1 MIKGVLFDMI
11 GEITY
16 FSHNKFASQTRIE
29 RHEIKF
35 NELTF
40 LFSGEMTYIVNG
52 VEHVI
57 TSGDIIYVASD
68 SIRQRDIGD
77 VPNDYLSI
85 NFHSDTPL
93 EFDTVLKNCINN
105 EIKLLL
111 SYFESAYSSP
121 STDRQTKLKLALET
135 LILQITDNLYDN
147 YTSPLSAEIISFISS
162 HYTERITLNDIS
174 QATFYS
180 AAYCENEFK
189 KTTGKS
195 IINYLIDVRVSA
207 AKKLLAESSMSC
219 ARIATAVGFDDANY
233 FSRIFKKR
241 TGYSPLKYRDF
252 TG

>member
-1 MIKGVLFDMI
+1 MI

-40 LFSGEMTYIVNG
+40 LVSGEMVYYVNDIKHTLSG
-52 VEHVI
+52 
-57 TSGDIIYVASD
+57 GDIVYVPAG
-68 SIRQRDIGD
+68 SIRQRELGG
-77 VPNDYLSI
+77 VSNDYISI
-85 NFHSDTPL
+85 NFHSDSRL
-93 EFDTVLKNCINN
+93 ELDIISKGCINN
-105 EIKLLL
+105 EVKLLL
-111 SYFESAYSSP
+111 NYFESAYASP
-121 STDRQTKLKLALET
+121 STDRGAKLKLTLET
-135 LILQITDNLYDN
+135 LILQITDNIYDS

-195 IINYLIDVRVSA
+195 IINYLIDVRINA

-219 ARIATAVGFDDANY
+219 ARIAVAVGFEDANY
-233 FSRIFKKR
+233 FSRVFKKR
-241 TGYSPLKYRDF
+241 TGYSPLRFREYSS
-252 TG
+252 

>member
-1 MIKGVLFDMI
+1 MI

-40 LFSGEMTYIVNG
+40 LFTGEMTYYVNDAI
-52 VEHVI
+52 HTI
-57 TSGDIIYVASD
+57 TSGDIIYVPAG
-68 SIRQRDIGD
+68 SIRQRETGDI
-77 VPNDYLSI
+77 PNDYLSI
-85 NFHSDTPL
+85 NFHSDSTL
-93 EFDTVLKNCINN
+93 EFDTILKNCINN
-105 EIKLLL
+105 EVKLLL
-111 SYFESAYSSP
+111 SYFETAYSSP
-121 STDRQTKLKLALET
+121 STDRQSKLKLALET
-135 LILQITDNLYDN
+135 LIMQITDNMYDS

-162 HYTERITLNDIS
+162 HYTEKITLNDIS

-195 IINYLIDVRVSA
+195 IINYLIDVRINA

-219 ARIATAVGFDDANY
+219 ARIAAAVGFDDANY

-252 TG
+252 AE

>member
-1 MIKGVLFDMI
+1 MI

-16 FSHNKFASQTRIE
+16 FSHNKFATQKQIE

-40 LFSGEMTYIVNG
+40 LFSGEMTYYINDTKF
-52 VEHVI
+52 VI
-57 TSGDIIYVASD
+57 TSGDIIYLPSG
-68 SIRQRDIGD
+68 SIRQREIGD
-77 VPNDYLSI
+77 TLNDYLSI
-85 NFHSDTPL
+85 NFHTDKPL
-93 EFDTVLKNCINN
+93 EFDTIIRNCINN
-105 EIKLLL
+105 EVKLLL
-111 SYFESAYSSP
+111 NYFETAYSSP
-121 STDRQTKLKLALET
+121 STDTQAKLRLALET
-135 LILQITDNLYDN
+135 LVMQITDNLYDS

-162 HYTERITLNDIS
+162 HYTKKITLNDIS

-189 KTTGKS
+189 KNTGRS
-195 IINYLIDVRVSA
+195 IINYLIDVRINA

-219 ARIATAVGFDDANY
+219 ARIAAAVGFDDANY

>member
-1 MIKGVLFDMI
+1 MI

-16 FSHNKFASQTRIE
+16 FSHNKFATQKQIE

-40 LFSGEMTYIVNG
+40 LISGEMTYYVND
-52 VEHVI
+52 VKHI
-57 TSGDIIYVASD
+57 LTSGDIIYLPPG
-68 SIRQRDIGD
+68 SIRQREIGD
-77 VPNDYLSI
+77 VLNDYLSI
-85 NFHSDTPL
+85 NFHSDSPL
-93 EFDTVLKNCINN
+93 DFDTIVKNCINN
-105 EIKLLL
+105 EVKLLL
-111 SYFESAYSSP
+111 NYFESAFSSP
-121 STDRQTKLKLALET
+121 STDSQAKLRLVLET
-135 LILQITDNLYDN
+135 LIMQITDNLYDS

-162 HYTERITLNDIS
+162 HYTEKITLNDIS

-195 IINYLIDVRVSA
+195 IINYLIDVRVNA

-219 ARIATAVGFDDANY
+219 SRIAAAVGFEDANY

-252 TG
+252 SGL

>member
-1 MIKGVLFDMI
+1 MI

-16 FSHNKFASQTRIE
+16 FSHNKFASQKRIE

-40 LFSGEMTYIVNG
+40 LFSGEMTYYINDVM
-52 VEHVI
+52 HVI
-57 TSGDIIYVASD
+57 TSGDIIYVPAG
-68 SIRQRDIGD
+68 SIRQRELGEI
-77 VPNDYLSI
+77 PNDYLSI

-93 EFDTVLKNCINN
+93 EFDTILKNCINN

-111 SYFESAYSSP
+111 NYYETAQSSP
-121 STDRQTKLKLALET
+121 STDRQAKLRLALET
-135 LILQITDNLYDN
+135 LIMQITDNMNDN
-147 YTSPLSAEIISFISS
+147 YTSPLSAEIISFITS
-162 HYTERITLNDIS
+162 HYTEKITLNDIS

-195 IINYLIDVRVSA
+195 IINYLIDVRVNA

-219 ARIATAVGFDDANY
+219 ARIATAVGFEDANY

-252 TG
+252 AE

>member
-1 MIKGVLFDMI
+1 MI

-40 LFSGEMTYIVNG
+40 LFSGEMTYYVND
-52 VEHVI
+52 VMHVI
-57 TSGDIIYVASD
+57 SSGDIIYVPAG
-68 SIRQRDIGD
+68 SIRQREMGEA
-77 VPNDYLSI
+77 PNDYLSI
-85 NFHSDTPL
+85 NFHADAPL

-105 EIKLLL
+105 EVKLLL
-111 SYFESAYSSP
+111 NYYETAQSSP
-121 STDRQTKLKLALET
+121 STDRQSKLKLALET
-135 LILQITDNLYDN
+135 LIMQITDNMYDS
-147 YTSPLSAEIISFISS
+147 YTSPLSAEIISFITS
-162 HYTERITLNDIS
+162 HYTEKITLNDIS

-195 IINYLIDVRVSA
+195 IINYLIDVRVNA
-207 AKKLLAESSMSC
+207 AKKLLAESSLSC
-219 ARIATAVGFDDANY
+219 ARIAAAVGFEDANY

-252 TG
+252 TEN

>member
-1 MIKGVLFDMI
+1 MI

-16 FSHNKFASQTRIE
+16 FSHNKFATQSRIE

-40 LFSGEMTYIVNG
+40 LISGEMTYYVNDIK
-52 VEHVI
+52 HQL
-57 TSGDIIYVASD
+57 TSGDIVYVPSD
-68 SIRQRDIGD
+68 SIRQREIGESS
-77 VPNDYLSI
+77 NDYLSI
-85 NFHSDTPL
+85 NFHADEHL
-93 EFDTVLKNCINN
+93 ELDTVSKGCINN
-105 EIKLLL
+105 ELKLLL
-111 SYFESAYSSP
+111 NYFESAYSLP
-121 STDRQTKLKLALET
+121 STDRQAKLRFTLEA
-135 LILQITDNLYDN
+135 LILQITDNMYDS

-162 HYTERITLNDIS
+162 HYTEKITLTDIS

-195 IINYLIDVRVSA
+195 IINYLIDVRVNA
-207 AKKLLAESSMSC
+207 AKKLLSESSMSC

-241 TGYSPLKYRDF
+241 TGYSPLKYRDYL
-252 TG
+252 G

>member
-1 MIKGVLFDMI
+1 MI

-16 FSHNKFASQTRIE
+16 FSHNKFATQKKIE

-40 LFSGEMTYIVNG
+40 LISGEMTYYVND
-52 VEHVI
+52 VKHI
-57 TSGDIIYVASD
+57 LYSGDIIYVPPG
-68 SIRQRDIGD
+68 SIRQREIGD
-77 VPNDYLSI
+77 VLNDYLSI
-85 NFHSDTPL
+85 NFHSDSPL
-93 EFDTVLKNCINN
+93 DFDTIVKNCINN
-105 EIKLLL
+105 EVKLLL
-111 SYFESAYSSP
+111 NYFESAFSSP
-121 STDRQTKLKLALET
+121 STDSQAKLRLVLET
-135 LILQITDNLYDN
+135 LIMQITDNLYDS

-162 HYTERITLNDIS
+162 HYTEKITLNDIS

-195 IINYLIDVRVSA
+195 IINYLIDVRVNA

-219 ARIATAVGFDDANY
+219 SRIAAAVGFEDANY

-252 TG
+252 SGL

>member
-1 MIKGVLFDMI
+1 MI

-16 FSHNKFASQTRIE
+16 FSHNKFATQKPIE

-40 LFSGEMTYIVNG
+40 LISGEMTYYVND
-52 VEHVI
+52 VKHI
-57 TSGDIIYVASD
+57 LNSGDIIYLPPG
-68 SIRQRDIGD
+68 SIRQREIGD
-77 VPNDYLSI
+77 VLNDYLSI
-85 NFHSDTPL
+85 NFHSDSPL
-93 EFDTVLKNCINN
+93 DFDTIVKNCINN
-105 EIKLLL
+105 EVKLLL
-111 SYFESAYSSP
+111 NYFESAFFSP
-121 STDRQTKLKLALET
+121 STDSQAKLRLVLET
-135 LILQITDNLYDN
+135 LIMQIADNLYDS

-162 HYTERITLNDIS
+162 HYTEKITLNDIS

-195 IINYLIDVRVSA
+195 IINYLIDVRVNA

-219 ARIATAVGFDDANY
+219 SRIAAAVGFEDANY

-252 TG
+252 SGL

>member
-1 MIKGVLFDMI
+1 MI

-16 FSHNKFASQTRIE
+16 FSHNKFATQKQIE

-40 LFSGEMTYIVNG
+40 LISGEMTYYVND
-52 VEHVI
+52 VKHI
-57 TSGDIIYVASD
+57 LNSGDIIYLPPG
-68 SIRQRDIGD
+68 SIRQREIGD
-77 VPNDYLSI
+77 VLNDYLSI
-85 NFHSDTPL
+85 NFHSDSPL
-93 EFDTVLKNCINN
+93 DFDTIVKNCINN
-105 EIKLLL
+105 EVKLLL
-111 SYFESAYSSP
+111 NYFESAFSSP
-121 STDRQTKLKLALET
+121 STDSQAKLRLVLET
-135 LILQITDNLYDN
+135 LIMQITDNLYDS

-162 HYTERITLNDIS
+162 HYTEKITLNDIS

-195 IINYLIDVRVSA
+195 IINYLIDVRVNA

-219 ARIATAVGFDDANY
+219 SRIAAAVGFEDANY

-252 TG
+252 SGL

>member
-1 MIKGVLFDMI
+1 MI

-16 FSHNKFASQTRIE
+16 FSHNKFATQTRIE

-40 LFSGEMTYIVNG
+40 LFSGEMTYYINDVM
-52 VEHVI
+52 HVI
-57 TSGDIIYVASD
+57 TSGDIIYVPSG
-68 SIRQRDIGD
+68 SIRQRETGEI
-77 VPNDYLSI
+77 PNDYLSI
-85 NFHSDTPL
+85 NFHADAPL

-105 EIKLLL
+105 EVKLLL
-111 SYFESAYSSP
+111 SYFESANSSP
-121 STDRQTKLKLALET
+121 STDRQAKLKLALET
-135 LILQITDNLYDN
+135 LIIQITDNMYDS

-162 HYTERITLNDIS
+162 HYTEKITLNDIS

-189 KTTGKS
+189 KTTGTS
-195 IINYLIDVRVSA
+195 IINYLIDVRLNA
-207 AKKLLAESSMSC
+207 AKKLLAETSLSC
-219 ARIATAVGFDDANY
+219 ARIAAAVGFEDANY

>member
-1 MIKGVLFDMI
+1 MI

-40 LFSGEMTYIVNG
+40 LFSGEMTYYVND
-52 VEHVI
+52 VMHVI
-57 TSGDIIYVASD
+57 TSGDIIYVPAG
-68 SIRQRDIGD
+68 SIRQRETGD

-85 NFHSDTPL
+85 NFHSDVPL
-93 EFDTVLKNCINN
+93 EFETVLKNCINN
-105 EIKLLL
+105 EVKILLN
-111 SYFESAYSSP
+111 YYESANSSP
-121 STDRQTKLKLALET
+121 STDRQAKLKLVLET
-135 LILQITDNLYDN
+135 LIMQITDNMFDS
-147 YTSPLSAEIISFISS
+147 YTSPLSAEIISFITS
-162 HYTERITLNDIS
+162 HYTEKITLNDIS

-195 IINYLIDVRVSA
+195 IINYLIDIRVNA
-207 AKKLLAESSMSC
+207 AKKLLSESSMSC
-219 ARIATAVGFDDANY
+219 ARIAAAVGFEDANY

>member
-1 MIKGVLFDMI
+1 MI

-40 LFSGEMTYIVNG
+40 LFSGEMTYYVND
-52 VEHVI
+52 VMHVI
-57 TSGDIIYVASD
+57 TSGDIIYVPAG
-68 SIRQRDIGD
+68 SIRQREMGD

-85 NFHSDTPL
+85 NFHADAPL

-105 EIKLLL
+105 EVKLLL
-111 SYFESAYSSP
+111 NYYETAQSSP
-121 STDRQTKLKLALET
+121 STDKQAKLKLALET
-135 LILQITDNLYDN
+135 LIMQITDNMYDS
-147 YTSPLSAEIISFISS
+147 YTSPLSAEIISFITS
-162 HYTERITLNDIS
+162 HYTEKITLNDIS

-195 IINYLIDVRVSA
+195 IINYLIDVRVNA

-219 ARIATAVGFDDANY
+219 ARIAAAVGFEDANY

-252 TG
+252 AE